1 MSDEDNEEDSY
12 FGLNYHHLDPIART
26 IRQAEK
32 NRKASQRAAKKRIS
46 AHEGRPTLPKYRKRA
61 DLIAQSLFDGAHGAA
76 AIASILGLN
85 HKTVERDMRRWKVY
99 IDERLEFLWA
109 EHNKEIGEQI
119 KSARQKTVQKMVA
132 LREKADNTVETVMGL
147 AEVNPTAALKAAEYV
162 HGLLGIHED
171 EPEDSN
177 ISKHTQEK
185 LLADTLG
192 LVSKVLGRTIEQ
204 PALPEPPAIEVEA
217 EVVK

>member
-1 MSDEDNEEDSY
+1 MSDEDDEESY
-12 FGLNYHHLDPIART
+12 FGLNYHHLDPIARS
-26 IRQAEK
+26 IRHAEK
-32 NRKASQRAAKKRIS
+32 NKKASQRAARKRIS
-46 AHEGRPTLPKYRKRA
+46 AHEGRPTLPKYRRRA
-61 DLIAQSLFDGAHGAA
+61 DIIAQALFDGAHGAA
-76 AIASILGLN
+76 AIASIIGLA

-109 EHNKEIGEQI
+109 EHNQQIGQEI
-119 KSARQKTVQKMVA
+119 KSARQKTVKKMID
-132 LREKADNTVETVMGL
+132 LREKADTTVETVMGL
-147 AEVNPTAALKAAEYV
+147 AEVNPSAALKAAEYV

-171 EPEDSN
+171 EPEESN
-177 ISKHTQEK
+177 VSKHTQEK

-192 LVSKVLGRTIEQ
+192 LVSKVLGRTVEQ